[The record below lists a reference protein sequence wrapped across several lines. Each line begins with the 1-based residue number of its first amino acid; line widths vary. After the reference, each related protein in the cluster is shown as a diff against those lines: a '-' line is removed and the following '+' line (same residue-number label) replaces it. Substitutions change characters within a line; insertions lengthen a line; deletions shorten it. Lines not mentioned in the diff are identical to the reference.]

1 MGNEQVDETLG
12 NEGSDDLRIC
22 AYSPEP
28 LLPIYTKYGYKLKYI
43 PKNRPLATL
52 DTSVFLLD
60 SFICAY
66 AISNNITRGQAQ
78 ILFCPHINL

>member
-1 MGNEQVDETLG
+1 MDETLG
-12 NEGSDDLRIC
+12 NEGSDKLRIC
-22 AYSPEP
+22 AYLPEP

-43 PKNRPLATL
+43 PKYRPLATL
-52 DTSVFLLD
+52 DTSVCLLD